1 MAAVTGANARM
12 AASSEQTDRHALVQ
26 IQTARPSVELIE
38 PVPGAMVRVESSAG
52 VRPAELS
59 QVLSPTQVR
68 TFLDCSARWWFKYG
82 LELPEQKTSSLA
94 LGLAVHRALEVNFRE
109 KHETGEDLH
118 PTGVIAVFRDFWQ
131 DLLKDTFFQIDE
143 DPAEVGQVGEQLV
156 AKYMD
161 EAAPLIQPAAMEL
174 EVAGEIAGVKVSGRI
189 DVVDTTGRIIDVKTA
204 ARRPTAVP
212 PDYAFQLATY
222 RRLFPRASGEARLD
236 TLVKTKAVQLVSID
250 YTVGS
255 QDLCATEQLYPLVQ
269 DGIRSGLYFP
279 NRQSFLCS
287 RRHCPFWQRCERDF
301 GGTVKDS

>member
-1 MAAVTGANARM
+1 
-12 AASSEQTDRHALVQ
+12 
-26 IQTARPSVELIE
+26 
-38 PVPGAMVRVESSAG
+38 
-52 VRPAELS
+52 
-59 QVLSPTQVR
+59 
-68 TFLDCSARWWFKYG
+68 
-82 LELPEQKTSSLA
+82 
-94 LGLAVHRALEVNFRE
+94 
-109 KHETGEDLH
+109 
-118 PTGVIAVFRDFWQ
+118 
-131 DLLKDTFFQIDE
+131 
-143 DPAEVGQVGEQLV
+143 
-156 AKYMD
+156 MD
-161 EAAPLIQPAAMEL
+161 EAALLIQPAAIEL

-236 TLVKTKAVQLVSID
+236 TLVKTKAVQLVSLD

-279 NRQSFLCS
+279 NRQSLLCS
-287 RRHCPFWQRCERDF
+287 RRHCPFWQRCEQDF